1 MAKTDLQIQSFLAE
15 NSYRSKIDWD
25 MISAFC
31 KDKAE
36 FSINTEYNP
45 EQGITASDFIH
56 WYENG
61 FGAGDIAKMEGNI
74 VIIGKTDFKATVI
87 VGILSDDKIL
97 ISHTKIATEGLKMAS
112 ESEIKEFRHIML
124 RDRIQ
129 FSWRSFDLVEKYIPH
144 INERIIFHGVGIK
157 GLGVVR
163 EVDMLTGE
171 VELYCYYIYTTKRC
185 GYTMHEKGICNLHDY
200 IFEPMDNGNKRQ
212 SKMNGISCQR
222 RLNSELGKFG
232 KVWNQSRHRV
242 EPVRMQTEIGKR
254 YWYINDKLCLVSDVE
269 KGLQTSRNRALAGN
283 YFINVEHGTEV
294 MGKIVEIIREYLA
307 SPESSIKK

>member
-15 NSYRSKIDWD
+15 NSFRSKTDWE

-61 FGAGDIAKMEGNI
+61 FGAGDIAKIENTVI
-74 VIIGKTDFKATVI
+74 VVGKTDFRTATI
-87 VGILSDDKIL
+87 VGMVSGNKIL
-97 ISHTKIATEGLKMAS
+97 ASDNEIATESLKMAS
-112 ESEIKEFRHIML
+112 EREIKECRHLML
-124 RDRIQ
+124 CDKIQ
-129 FSWRSFDLVEKYIPH
+129 FSWRNFSLVEKYVPS
-144 INERIIFHGVGIK
+144 INERVIFHGNGVK

-163 EVDMLTGE
+163 EIDMLTGE

-185 GYTMHEKGICNLHDY
+185 GFTMHEKGICNLHDY
-200 IFEPMDNGNKRQ
+200 IFEPMDNGDKRQ
-212 SKMNGISCQR
+212 SRMNGISCQR

-232 KVWNQSRHRV
+232 KIWNQNRHRV
-242 EPVRMQTEIGKR
+242 EPVQMQVEVGKR
-254 YWYINDKLCLVSDVE
+254 YWYINDKFCLVSDVE
-269 KGLQTSRNRALAGN
+269 KGLQLSRNRALAGN
-283 YFINVEHGTEV
+283 YFVKVEQGTEV
-294 MGKIVEIIREYLA
+294 LGQIIEIIRAFLA
-307 SPESSIKK
+307 SPESNQ